1 MTAQVVV
8 FTCYFAAWL
17 RVPDVLGSGVEKGCN
32 FDWDEE
38 IKDTNIDAAVPS
50 LPLQIVHESP

>member
-17 RVPDVLGSGVEKGCN
+17 GVPDILGSGVRKGCN
-32 FDWDEE
+32 VDWDEE
-38 IKDTNIDAAVPS
+38 IKDAKIDAPVTS
-50 LPLQIVHESP
+50 LPLQIVHELP

>member
-17 RVPDVLGSGVEKGCN
+17 GVPNVLGSGVQKRRNVG
-32 FDWDEE
+32 WDEE
-38 IKDTNIDAAVPS
+38 IKDNNIDAPVPS
-50 LPLQIVHESP
+50 LQLQIVHESP